1 MTSDV
6 MNGILWAVFP
16 GSDYLIIHLIK
27 FDNMCY
33 PLFLDSLSGNS
44 GTSTLID
51 DGPFAKMV
59 IFRRC

>member
-1 MTSDV
+1 M
-6 MNGILWAVFP
+6 GCFP

-44 GTSTLID
+44 GTLTLID
-51 DGPFAKMV
+51 DSDRLRKWWFSGDAK
-59 IFRRC
+59 ITKGYIHL

>member
-1 MTSDV
+1 M
-6 MNGILWAVFP
+6 GCFP